1 MQAVVK
7 GTDPR
12 YEHGEPNPHGMPTPA
27 QVQARSATVIAMTPI
42 PKLDMGQSAS
52 SDVTPLHRIPRV
64 DEDECVGCNL
74 CSLVCPVPG
83 VHHDGASRYRGC
95 CRRRPGRSESQRTKL
110 LRLWQRQGIRIC
122 RSSRMGTLIKN
133 GTVVSASGSQ
143 QLDVLI
149 VGEVIAE
156 VRAGIRTE
164 GHDVVDA
171 SGLLVMPGGI
181 DVHTHLDMPFGG
193 TTSADDYTTGTQ
205 AAAVGGTTT
214 LIDFALQNQSSTLK
228 DALDIWLK
236 KSDGKACVDFSLHMA
251 VTNLHGTDG
260 AETLAEM
267 EEMVAAGISS
277 FKLFMAYPNVL
288 MVNDELMFR
297 VMQKAAELN
306 ALCLIH
312 AENGSAIDVVVSQMI
327 AEDKTEPHYHALSRS
342 PKAEAE
348 ATHRA
353 IALADMAGA
362 AVYIVHLSNE
372 DALAALKFMRGR
384 GVKALAE
391 TCIQYLVL
399 SIEDQMPGKDWSEA
413 GFVFTPPL
421 RERWNQEPLWKALA
435 DGVLAAV
442 STDHCPFTMEQ
453 KALGK
458 GDFRKIPNGG
468 PGVENRLQILWHF
481 GVNAGKITPERF
493 VELAATGPA
502 RIFGMEKKKG
512 SIAVGLDAD
521 VLLWDPEAEYT
532 ISAKTQRMATDY
544 SMFEGWKVKGN
555 ATKVWSRGELVVDNV
570 MKPGEFLGAT
580 GRGRFVRREANAGGL
595 A

>member
-1 MQAVVK
+1 
-7 GTDPR
+7 
-12 YEHGEPNPHGMPTPA
+12 
-27 QVQARSATVIAMTPI
+27 
-42 PKLDMGQSAS
+42 MG
-52 SDVTPLHRIPRV
+52 V
-64 DEDECVGCNL
+64 
-74 CSLVCPVPG
+74 
-83 VHHDGASRYRGC
+83 
-95 CRRRPGRSESQRTKL
+95 
-110 LRLWQRQGIRIC
+110 
-122 RSSRMGTLIKN
+122 LIKN
-133 GTVVSASGSQ
+133 GTVVSATESKR
-143 QLDVLI
+143 LDVLI
-149 VGEVIAE
+149 SGEVIARVGE
-156 VRAGIRTE
+156 GISEE
-164 GHDVVDA
+164 GHEIVDA
-171 SGLLVMPGGI
+171 TGLLVMPGGI

-214 LIDFALQNQSSTLK
+214 LIDFALQNQKGTLK
-228 DALDIWLK
+228 EALDIWLQ
-236 KSDGKACVDFSLHMA
+236 KSDKKACVDFSLHMA
-251 VTNLHGTDG
+251 VTNLHGEGG

-267 EEMVAAGISS
+267 EEMVKFGITS

-306 ALCLIH
+306 VLCCIH

-327 AEDKTEPHYHALSRS
+327 AEGKTAPHFHALSRS
-342 PKAEAE
+342 TKAEAE

-353 IALADMAGA
+353 IALADIAGA

-372 DALAALKFMRGR
+372 DSLAALKFMQARGA
-384 GVKALAE
+384 KALAE

-399 SIEDQMPGKDWSEA
+399 SIEDQMPGKSWDEA

-421 RERWNQEPLWKALA
+421 RERWNQQPLWEALTE
-435 DGVLAAV
+435 GSLSVV

-481 GVNAGKITPERF
+481 GVNAGRITPEKF
-493 VELAATGPA
+493 VELACTAPA
-502 RIFGMEKKKG
+502 QIFGMDKQKG
-512 SIAVGLDAD
+512 AIAPGLDAD
-521 VLLWDPEAEYT
+521 ILLWDPEAEYT

-555 ATKVWSRGELVVDNV
+555 AAKVFSRGELVVDNV
-570 MKPGEFLGAT
+570 TQPGKFLGAM
-580 GRGRFVRREANAGGL
+580 GRGRFVKRDANAGGL
-595 A
+595 G